1 MCGKVLLCILS
12 KDRCTGETEYLQVS
26 EEMYNVLVALS
37 KMAAVALIKDHHNLL
52 VTHALDALAVVVL
65 LDRRIQLL
73 DGCED
78 NLLVRIEAFD
88 KLVGILRSINCTRLE
103 SLILCLR
110 LCVQVMTVNNKEHL
124 VYAIKF

>member
-1 MCGKVLLCILS
+1 MRGKFLLCILCE
-12 KDRCTGETEYLQVS
+12 DRCAGETEYLQVS

-88 KLVGILRSINCTRLE
+88 KLIGILRSINRTRLE
-103 SLILCLR
+103 SLILCLS
-110 LCVQVMTVNNKEHL
+110 LCVQVMTVNNKEYL

>member
-1 MCGKVLLCILS
+1 MCGKVLLCILC
-12 KDRCTGETEYLQVS
+12 KNRCTGETEYLQVS

-37 KMAAVALIKDHHNLL
+37 KMAAVAFIKDHHNLL

-78 NLLVRIEAFD
+78 NLLVRIKAFD